1 MLGEGIVRSAEAV
14 GFSMRVGEP
23 FGDFGGF
30 FFLLA
35 DNFHP
40 EVILLGELPPLTSAI
55 LRMIGSVDRA
65 VHR

>member
-23 FGDFGGF
+23 FGDSGGF

-35 DNFHP
+35 DNSHP
-40 EVILLGELPPLTSAI
+40 EVILLGELLPLTSTI